1 MNGDTQQM
9 AAGMAAFLG
18 IYLVFCLVLVAATIL
33 PLWFIC
39 KKAGFSPWLSFLV
52 LIPGFGGFVLLYVLA
67 FAEWKVIPA
76 PHLAFQTPLPPP
88 PPQQPPLPPQ
98 I

>member
-9 AAGMAAFLG
+9 SGILAAVFGFYAVFL
-18 IYLVFCLVLVAATIL
+18 LVIL
-33 PLWFIC
+33 TAVIIPLWFIC
-39 KKAGFSPWLSFLV
+39 KKAGFSPWLSFLIIV
-52 LIPGFGGFVLLYVLA
+52 PFGGLVLLYVLA
-67 FAEWKVIPA
+67 FAEWKVVPA

-98 I
+98 V